1 LEGDPSCMQITR
13 NRKIIIATVVVI
25 GLTAI
30 VVLSGSLQRKEG
42 QPVQTG
48 RVERRARIES
58 KVTASGDIRPVKYYD
73 LTAEVSG
80 RVEQIYVSEGDV
92 VKKGQALVRVDPTQF
107 SLQSQANEAAVRV
120 SQAEVM
126 NQRVAVESAQNQV
139 RQAQASLAAAQAELE
154 RSRADLQFA
163 ENEYN
168 RNLQLVESGIISKS
182 VFDQAK
188 SRYEQAKAVVRSQ
201 EARVKQ
207 LEQQV
212 REAEYSV
219 ERARALLSS
228 AEARVR
234 QSQAQFN
241 IQADLLRRTIKY
253 SPIDGVV
260 SYLPVKVGQFALA
273 NFQSTPLLTVAD
285 MSQINAE
292 IKVDET
298 DIADVA
304 IGQKAKVKVDALGEV
319 EIEGEVIE
327 KGASAISR
335 TTGQA
340 TTTSATSQEAKDFLV
355 KIKLNPSPEIRDK
368 LRPGMSATA
377 VITTATADDVLAVP
391 LQAVV
396 PRELPKNEADKS
408 EPSASGITRK
418 REVEGVFVFGKDGR
432 AHFTPVETGIKGDQ
446 EIQIK
451 SGVNEGDEIVIGP
464 YKTLRALKDGDLI
477 KREPKPEST
486 QSGSNQPK

>member
-1 LEGDPSCMQITR
+1 MQMTR
-13 NRKIIIATVVVI
+13 NRKIIIAAVVVI

-30 VVLSGSLQRKEG
+30 VVLSRSLQKKEG

-139 RQAQASLAAAQAELE
+139 HQAQASLAAARAELE

-188 SRYEQAKAVVRSQ
+188 SRYEQAKAVMQAQ

-212 REAEYSV
+212 RDAEYSV
-219 ERARALLSS
+219 ERARAMLNS

-234 QSQAQFN
+234 QSQAQLN
-241 IQADLLRRTIKY
+241 IQTDLLRRTVKY

-304 IGQKAKVKVDALGEV
+304 VGQKAKVKVDALGDI

-340 TTTSATSQEAKDFLV
+340 TTTSASSQEAKDFLV

-377 VITTATADDVLAVP
+377 IITTAIADNVLTVP

-396 PRELPKNEADKS
+396 PRELPKADGDKS
-408 EPSASGITRK
+408 EPAASGITRK
-418 REVEGVFVFGKDGR
+418 REVEGVFLFGKDGR

-446 EIQIK
+446 EIQVK
-451 SGVNEGDEIVIGP
+451 SGVSEGDEIVIGP

-477 KREPKPEST
+477 KREPKPESARSSSD
-486 QSGSNQPK
+486 QSK